1 MAGCPPPPTAYAA
14 PVCGGLGGGAAAYP
28 CEDGG
33 AGGGGGFAVGWCTP
47 GLCVWLGGGGGGAW
61 PALRMDP
68 LPWLIEE
75 GGAGLALGGVSD
87 GVEF

>member
-1 MAGCPPPPTAYAA
+1 VVHARLVRLA
-14 PVCGGLGGGAAAYP
+14 
-28 CEDGG
+28 
-33 AGGGGGFAVGWCTP
+33 
-47 GLCVWLGGGGGGAW
+47 GGGGGGAW